1 MFGICFLIETYSVT
15 TRFILTCNYIE
26 RIIDPIQSRCQT
38 FKVIPPSKKDVAIHV
53 ANILQK
59 EQVEFQKEDLV
70 TIINTAFPDIRKI
83 INTCQLQTVNGIL
96 KLDHQDIIESNY
108 MYKILEI
115 LKTESNKQQAFIQ
128 IRQVIAD
135 SGVRTF
141 ESLYRFLYDELDNFA
156 QGHIASTII
165 IIADAQLSDVQVVDR
180 EINVAAMFV
189 KLLNEL
195 K

>member
-1 MFGICFLIETYSVT
+1 VITSVK
-15 TRFILTCNYIE
+15 FI
-26 RIIDPIQSRCQT
+26 
-38 FKVIPPSKKDVAIHV
+38 KV
-53 ANILQK
+53 
-59 EQVEFQKEDLV
+59 
-70 TIINTAFPDIRKI
+70 
-83 INTCQLQTVNGIL
+83 
-96 KLDHQDIIESNY
+96 
-108 MYKILEI
+108 
-115 LKTESNKQQAFIQ
+115 
-128 IRQVIAD
+128 
-135 SGVRTF
+135 